1 MDNDTTLPTPDP
13 TDAEPTLATDAT
25 VGVTPDVIVEST
37 AAETPEPSSELP
49 AVATPV
55 APAAQPRPRSPM
67 GTVIAVA
74 IVVALLFGGAA
85 GVGGA
90 YLGSKVFKTT
100 KQTVTVVKGD
110 TEESVAAAA
119 AAALPSVVNI
129 DITGTVTDN
138 ESQLPTTHPDVPV
151 TGNGSG
157 VAFRAADDGGTY
169 ILTNDHV
176 AADAKTLVV
185 TDSTGERHDAT
196 VIGTDAETDIAVLR
210 VDAKLPTIATGDS
223 EQLVV
228 GQLVI
233 AIGSPFGLQHSVTSG
248 VVSAIHRSLPD
259 STGSSTKYPLVD
271 VIQTD
276 AAINPG
282 NSGGAL
288 VDRTGALIG
297 IPSAIYSNSGANDGI
312 GFAIP
317 VKAALRVADAL
328 IKTGSVEHP
337 FLGISG
343 QTVTVDFAKTEKLPV
358 NEGAYIVETTK
369 GTEAEKAGL
378 RKGDV
383 VVKLDSTTIRSMDD
397 LILAVRRKAVGDTVV
412 LSLYRDGKLIEV
424 DMKVGVKPAD
434 L

>member
-1 MDNDTTLPTPDP
+1 
-13 TDAEPTLATDAT
+13 
-25 VGVTPDVIVEST
+25 
-37 AAETPEPSSELP
+37 
-49 AVATPV
+49 
-55 APAAQPRPRSPM
+55 M
-67 GTVIAVA
+67 GAVIAVA

-85 GVGGA
+85 GLGGA
-90 YLGSKVFKTT
+90 FLGSKLFKTS
-100 KQTVTVVKGD
+100 QQSVTVVKGD

-129 DITGTVTDN
+129 DITGTVSDS

-157 VAFRAADDGGTY
+157 VAFRATDDGGTY

-176 AADAKTLVV
+176 AAGADTLVV

-196 VIGTDAETDIAVLR
+196 LVGTDAETDIAVLK
-210 VDAKLPTIATGDS
+210 VDAKLPVIATGDS

-228 GQLVI
+228 GQLVV

-288 VDRTGALIG
+288 VDRTGALVG
-297 IPSAIYSNSGANDGI
+297 IPSAIYSSSGANDGI

-317 VKAALRVADAL
+317 VKAVLRVADAL
-328 IKTGSVEHP
+328 IETGSVEHP

-343 QTVTVDFAKTEKLPV
+343 QSVTAAFAKTEKLPV
-358 NEGAYIVETTK
+358 NEGAYVVEITK

-383 VVKLDSTTIRSMDD
+383 IVKLDSTTIRSMDD
-397 LILAVRRKAVGDTVV
+397 LILAVRRKTVGDTVV

-424 DMKVGVKPAD
+424 DMKVGVKPAN